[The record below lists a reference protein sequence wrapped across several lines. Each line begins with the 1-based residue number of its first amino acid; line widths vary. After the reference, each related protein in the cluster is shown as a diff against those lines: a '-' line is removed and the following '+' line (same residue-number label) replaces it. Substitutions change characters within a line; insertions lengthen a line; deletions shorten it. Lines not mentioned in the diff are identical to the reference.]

1 MKYKFNPKPKK
12 KPAPKPIVEDELPD
26 ILEQVKEIVQGE
38 LDTFRTELGELE
50 LPEPEKAEN
59 GVDGEDGEDGETPS
73 EEYLLSLIEPL
84 IPEPIKGDDGAD
96 GESYVLTEKDKKE
109 IAGSITVPIVEKVVE
124 KREIIREKPV
134 VIDRTEEVQKLIE
147 TAKDGFKEEL
157 KKLKEKHTAEMAT
170 LRSKVMHGGGDTVEA
185 GTGVT
190 ITEGSNG
197 RKVINATGGAGA
209 VDSVN
214 GETGVVVLTTGDIAE
229 DIDANYVTDAE
240 KTALHA
246 AVTVTDSSEINFT
259 LVGQDLTASIVV
271 GSIDETK
278 LDASTNASL
287 DLADSSIQPAD
298 LTNYFLKT
306 ADDTDDIT
314 EGATNKFAT
323 TAEKTK
329 LSNLSGIN
337 TGDQTSIVGI
347 TGTKAQ
353 FDTAVTDGNIMY
365 VGDAPTTH
373 AHAISDV
380 TGLQTALDN
389 KLDDT
394 QFVGLL
400 KITVGTSAPGSP
412 TTGDLW
418 IDTN

>member
-12 KPAPKPIVEDELPD
+12 KPAPKPIVEDESTD

-38 LDTFRTELGELE
+38 LDAFRTELGELE

-59 GVDGEDGEDGETPS
+59 GVDGKDGEDGETPS

-147 TAKDGFKEEL
+147 TAKDAFKEEL

-229 DIDANYVTDAE
+229 DTDANYVTD
-240 KTALHA
+240 
-246 AVTVTDSSEINFT
+246 
-259 LVGQDLTASIVV
+259 
-271 GSIDETK
+271 
-278 LDASTNASL
+278 
-287 DLADSSIQPAD
+287 
-298 LTNYFLKT
+298 
-306 ADDTDDIT
+306 
-314 EGATNKFAT
+314 
-323 TAEKTK
+323 AEKTK
-329 LSNLSGIN
+329 LSNLSGINTGDQDLSGYSLTSHNHTGVYEPADATILKDADIGVTVAPALGVNDNYVTDAEKTVIGNTSGVN

-394 QFVGLL
+394 QFSGVS
-400 KITVGTSAPGSP
+400 KITVGTATPGSP
-412 TTGDLW
+412 ATGDIW
-418 IDTN
+418 VDTN